1 MIWMTWRQHRM
12 QALFAVSLLA
22 ALAAVLVPTGLQMH
36 HTFDSL
42 GLPTCLRGPG
52 AAEFVDTAGGDCG
65 PQVEQFT
72 SRFQNRS
79 LIALILVIL
88 PLFVGLFCGAPMVA
102 REVKNGTHLLA
113 WTQGVSRLRWAVTKF
128 GLVAVGVAVIAAM
141 YTLLVSWWFGPL
153 NQATGNRFSWMFD
166 VQGLVPVGFS
176 LFAVT
181 LGILAGSITRRALP
195 AMAITL
201 VGFAAS
207 RITVVFLLR
216 PHFLPLVERRYPV
229 VGTTRPNE
237 LHGDWVYS
245 AGLYNAQGDLIYG
258 GTPANSVRAFCDPR
272 EIVGTPCNFDVG
284 PGGYNLELI
293 QPAGRYWLFQ
303 ALETALFVTLATLV
317 FIAAVHYIR
326 RRTI

>member
-1 MIWMTWRQHRM
+1 MIWMTWRQHRT

-22 ALAAVLVPTGLQMH
+22 VLAAVLVPTGLQMH

-42 GLPTCLRGPG
+42 GLPTCLHGPG
-52 AAEFVDTAGGDCG
+52 VAEFVDAAGGGCG

-72 SRFQNRS
+72 NRFQNRS
-79 LIALILVIL
+79 LIALLLVSL
-88 PLFVGLFCGAPMVA
+88 PLFAGLFWGAPMLA
-102 REVKNGTHLLA
+102 REFEHGTHRLV

-128 GLVAVGVAVIAAM
+128 GLVAAGVVAIAAV

-153 NQATGNRFSWMFD
+153 NQAAGNRFSWMFD

-176 LFAVT
+176 LFAVA
-181 LGILAGSITRRALP
+181 LGILAGTITRRVLP

-207 RITVVFLLR
+207 RIAVVFLLR
-216 PHFLPLVERRYPV
+216 PHFLPLVERRYPI

-245 AGLYNAQGDLIYG
+245 AGINNAQGDLIYG
-258 GTPANSVRAFCDPR
+258 GTPTNSVRSYCDPR
-272 EIVGTPCNFDVG
+272 DVVGTPCHFDVG

-293 QPAGRYWLFQ
+293 QPVGRYWLFQ
-303 ALETALFVTLATLV
+303 ALETTLFVTLAALV
-317 FIAAVHYIR
+317 LIAAVHYIR
-326 RRTI
+326 RRAT